1 MLAEQCDQIVTF
13 GNCLHEHPGVSK
25 LPQTQN
31 WLTLLSPLFPIGS
44 LFLGVDGNQS
54 PDFL

>member
-31 WLTLLSPLFPIGS
+31 WLTPFSPLFPI
-44 LFLGVDGNQS
+44 
-54 PDFL
+54 